1 MEKFKILSHKM
12 YDFYT
17 YYKIKYNNKIYECN
31 YNGGL
36 PKLKNKRLNENQRTQ
51 LSDIIEDYFLSIQ
64 TN

>member
-1 MEKFKILSHKM
+1 M